1 MSKIRDGTKESQRYR
16 MNYEVVIG
24 LEVHV
29 QLNTASKMFC
39 GCSSKF
45 GAHPNAQVCP
55 VCLGFPGALP
65 VVNKKAVAL
74 AMKTALALGCKIAPF
89 TKFDRKH
96 YFYPDLPKNFQIS
109 QYDKPLSSDGHL
121 DIDTGGAPKKINI
134 KRIHLEEDAGKLI
147 HPAPSMEGDGIS
159 RRGGVHQEGEEYSL
173 VDYNRSGI
181 PLMEIVTQPDIN
193 SAGEAYDFLTKLKSI
208 LEYLEVSNCNME
220 EGSLRCDANISVRP
234 KGQTALGT
242 KTEVKN
248 MNSFKSVRQ
257 ALEYEA
263 KRQMDLLKNGKE
275 IIQETRLWDE
285 DGQRTDTMRTK
296 EDAHDY
302 RYFPEP
308 DLAPITTND
317 RIVEEIK
324 KTLPEMPEQRKARFI
339 SERGLSEYDASVLTR
354 EKKVADFYEGVIGNS
369 KINPKVAANWVMGDL
384 AAILSSS
391 NLSIDAIE
399 LAPGDLAD
407 MLNMIENG
415 SISGK
420 MAKDI
425 LKEAIE
431 TKKKP
436 RDIVKE
442 KNLSQVTD
450 EGAILAAIEKVLA
463 VNAKAVSDYK
473 SGNISVLTFLVGQIM
488 KETKGKANPKIVNEL
503 LKKKMEKT

>member
-1 MSKIRDGTKESQRYR
+1 MSKIQDGTRESQRYK

-29 QLNTASKMFC
+29 QLNTTSKMFC
-39 GCSSKF
+39 GCSTKF
-45 GAHPNAQVCP
+45 GSQPNTQVCP

-65 VVNKKAVAL
+65 VVNKKAVML
-74 AMKTALALGCKIAPF
+74 AIKTALALSCKVAPF

-121 DIDTGGAPKKINI
+121 DVDAGGAPKRINI
-134 KRIHLEEDAGKLI
+134 RRIHLEEDAGKLI
-147 HPAPSMEGDGIS
+147 
-159 RRGGVHQEGEEYSL
+159 HQEGEEYSL

-193 SAGEAYDFLTKLKSI
+193 SAGEAYDFLTRLKTI

-234 KGQTALGT
+234 KGQAALGT

-248 MNSFKSVRQ
+248 MNSFKAVRQ

-275 IIQETRLWDE
+275 IIQETRLWDN
-285 DGQRTDTMRTK
+285 DAQRTNSMRSK
-296 EDAHDY
+296 EEAHDY

-317 RIVEEIK
+317 RIVEEIR
-324 KTLPEMPEQRKARFI
+324 KTLPEMPEQKKARFI

-354 EKKVADFYEGVIGNS
+354 EKKVADFYEGLIGNA
-369 KINPKVAANWVMGDL
+369 KINPKIAANWVMGDL
-384 AAILSSS
+384 AAILSSTG
-391 NLSIDAIE
+391 LSIDAIG
-399 LAPGDLAD
+399 LLPGDLAD
-407 MLNMIENG
+407 MLYMIEDG

-425 LKEAIE
+425 LKEAVE

-442 KNLSQVTD
+442 KNLSQVSD
-450 EGAILAAIEKVLA
+450 EKAILAAIEKVLTA
-463 VNAKAVSDYK
+463 NTKAVSDYK
-473 SGNISVLTFLVGQIM
+473 SGNVSVLTFLVGQIM